1 MARYFEVWV
10 DQTKK
15 AEVIK
20 KLKEICEEVHEV
32 FYDYDV
38 IVRVSEMEEKD
49 LLKIDGVKRVRSTT
63 TAEHRKNL
71 YSFR

>member
-10 DQTKK
+10 DQIKK

-49 LLKIDGVKRVRSTT
+49 LLKIDGVKRVRR
-63 TAEHRKNL
+63 HYNC
-71 YSFR
+71 

>member
-1 MARYFEVWV
+1 MARYFEVWI

-49 LLKIDGVKRVRSTT
+49 LLK
-63 TAEHRKNL
+63 N
-71 YSFR
+71 

>member
-49 LLKIDGVKRVRSTT
+49 LLKIDGVKRVRK
-63 TAEHRKNL
+63 HYNC
-71 YSFR
+71 

>member
-49 LLKIDGVKRVRSTT
+49 LLKIDGVRRVRR
-63 TAEHRKNL
+63 HYNC
-71 YSFR
+71 

>member
-1 MARYFEVWV
+1 MAVCWRVMGRYFEVWV

-49 LLKIDGVKRVRSTT
+49 LLKIDGVKRVRK
-63 TAEHRKNL
+63 HYNC
-71 YSFR
+71 

>member
-1 MARYFEVWV
+1 MARYFEVWI

-49 LLKIDGVKRVRSTT
+49 LLKIDGVKRVRR
-63 TAEHRKNL
+63 HYNC
-71 YSFR
+71 